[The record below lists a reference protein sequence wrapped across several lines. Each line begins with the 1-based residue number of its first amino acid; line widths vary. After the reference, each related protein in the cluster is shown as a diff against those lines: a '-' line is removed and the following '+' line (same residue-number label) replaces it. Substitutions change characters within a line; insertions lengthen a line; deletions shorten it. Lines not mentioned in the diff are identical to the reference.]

1 MVTIC
6 HDIPVVEIE
15 RTSSSSSRW
24 FIVIIKTKKRN
35 DNNGKTK
42 EWPYGALNHFKTHE
56 IK

>member
-1 MVTIC
+1 MQFYMKFRAV
-6 HDIPVVEIE
+6 
-15 RTSSSSSRW
+15 SSSSSSKW

-56 IK
+56 IINK